1 MIECKNCKGKGHV
14 LDSNPFMFFNPFLLI
29 VAAVERNDKDGSTR
43 NKCSHCKGKGY
54 ITIK

>member
-43 NKCSHCKGKGY
+43 NKCSH
-54 ITIK
+54 